1 MNGSDSAMNASDS
14 AMNGSHSDSAMNGS
28 DSGIMIQCHAAKWLI
43 FNHFGSSQE
52 KEEGEKTD
60 KETYAMSFVRLLPLS
75 SLLTESEMVQDEPF
89 RRCCAAVNP
98 SCAVTVA

>member
-1 MNGSDSAMNASDS
+1 MNASDSDS
-14 AMNGSHSDSAMNGS
+14 AMNGSHSDSAMNAS

-43 FNHFGSSQE
+43 LNHFGSSQE
-52 KEEGEKTD
+52 KEKGEKTD

-89 RRCCAAVNP
+89 RRRCAAVNP
-98 SCAVTVA
+98 S